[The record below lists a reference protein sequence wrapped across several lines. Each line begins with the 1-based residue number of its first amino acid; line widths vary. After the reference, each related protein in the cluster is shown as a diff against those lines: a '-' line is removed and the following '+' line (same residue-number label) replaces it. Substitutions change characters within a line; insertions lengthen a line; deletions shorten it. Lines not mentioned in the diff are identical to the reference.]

1 LKGGLWN
8 RGGSGDVVELGW
20 RLGFS
25 FEGKLAWGCVEEA
38 HLYMGVGRSLKGL
51 RFELEIKSEIS

>member
-1 LKGGLWN
+1 
-8 RGGSGDVVELGW
+8 VELGW